1 MKNLV
6 ITFSLLAVLLLNPFT
21 ASAVTVVPAASHHSM
36 VAPKTN
42 YTAYHAL
49 IFRQLADEGKSQTN
63 AFIFALLGLL
73 VIPLGWQRYYLGYK
87 KEGII
92 MTILALTV
100 IGWPVAWVWTLID
113 LIKILDG
120 SLKPADGSEYTDFL

>member
-1 MKNLV
+1 MKNL
-6 ITFSLLAVLLLNPFT
+6 IFTLSLLVVLLMTSVP
-21 ASAVTVVPAASHHSM
+21 ASAVTVAPAATHHST
-36 VAPKTN
+36 V
-42 YTAYHAL
+42 TARTTL
-49 IFRQLADEGKSQTN
+49 ITTHSLNLRQLVNKDKSQTT
-63 AFIFALLGLL
+63 AFILALLGLL

-87 KEGII
+87 KQGII